1 MFGLGALSFAAP
13 WALAALISLPV
24 IWWLLRINPPA
35 PRRIVF
41 PAVRLLLGLPRTEET
56 PVHTPLWLLLLRL
69 LIAALVILAVA
80 HPLLNAGDTVEGDG
94 ALVLVIDDGWAA
106 APNWAQR
113 IGLAESRIEQAG
125 RDGRSVLIATT
136 APTASG
142 PVAGAGPDGQK
153 NFTVN
158 GLVPAGDAL
167 ALLRALEP
175 KPWPVDRAG
184 FIDAFEQAIP
194 ELDEAELVWL
204 SDGLFDQDPSATSGF
219 AERLRA
225 LGPLT
230 VHVEAPAERAKVLL
244 PPVAGASAL
253 TLRVARPAAAPEETV
268 LVRATAADGRV
279 LARQPVS
286 FDAEALVAEQVLE
299 LPSELRNDIARLDI
313 EGEASAAGTALLD
326 ERWRRRPVGLISGGA
341 AETSQPLLSDLYYL
355 ERALSPF
362 AEVRQDSIEELLGG
376 DLSVLVLADVGNL
389 TGEELRGI
397 NAWIQ
402 AGGVLVRFA
411 GPRLAEGVDELVPV
425 PLRVGGGRSLGG
437 ALSWQQPMA
446 LSPFPEGSPFAGLD
460 IPDDVLIE
468 RQVLAEPSL
477 DLVDK
482 AWARLGDGTPLV
494 TAEQRDGGWLVL
506 FHTTANTDWAS
517 LALSGLFVDMLHR
530 IVGLSVGVSDTE
542 STERL
547 PALSGIDGF
556 GRLGDPSPFAAPI
569 AGAEWND
576 VRAGPRHP
584 PGEYGNRLQRRAL
597 NLGAESLPVAA
608 FEPLPGVAAVR
619 DYGGDRVRDLRPW
632 LLIGAFLLAL
642 ADTVIALAMRGLVP
656 LPVRAGAAVLAVA
669 LIAGTG
675 SEPGRAQ
682 GWSDEEVAELTQMTR
697 FAYVRTGDG
706 EVDKISAEGLTGLSL
721 VLRTRTAVEAGEP
734 IAVDPEND
742 ELAFYPLVYWPVT
755 DNQGALSDKGRARID
770 DYLRNGGMIL
780 FDTRDQSPVD
790 RLNGAGRG
798 GGRLNMLL
806 SGLNVPP
813 LLPVP
818 QDHALTRSFY
828 LLDHFPGRWDGGD
841 IWVERYEGDVND
853 GVSSIII
860 GGNDYAAAWAL
871 DDQGYPR
878 YPVVPGTNR
887 QREMAFRF
895 GVNLVMYALTGN
907 YKADQ
912 VHIPAILRRLGRPD
926 PVVTE

>member
-1 MFGLGALSFAAP
+1 MTGG
-13 WALAALISLPV
+13 
-24 IWWLLRINPPA
+24 A
-35 PRRIVF
+35 PRRIGRSALAW
-41 PAVRLLLGLPRTEET
+41 PKAGLK
-56 PVHTPLWLLLLRL
+56 
-69 LIAALVILAVA
+69 
-80 HPLLNAGDTVEGDG
+80 
-94 ALVLVIDDGWAA
+94 
-106 APNWAQR
+106 
-113 IGLAESRIEQAG
+113 QAR

-136 APTASG
+136 APSA
-142 PVAGAGPDGQK
+142 VGPDDEA
-153 NFTVN
+153 NFTIN
-158 GLVPAGDAL
+158 ALVPASDAL

-184 FIDAFEQAIP
+184 FITAFEQAIP
-194 ELDEAELVWL
+194 DLGEAELVWL
-204 SDGLFDQDPSATSGF
+204 SDGLFDADPSATSRF
-219 AERLRA
+219 AERLQA

-230 VHVEAPAERAKVLL
+230 VHLEAPAERAKVLL
-244 PPVAGASAL
+244 PPVAGAATL
-253 TLRVARPAAAPEETV
+253 TLRVARPTAAPEETV
-268 LVRATAADGRV
+268 LVRASGDDGRV
-279 LARQPVS
+279 LARQPVT
-286 FDAEALVAEQVLE
+286 FDAEALTAEQALE
-299 LPSELRNDIARLDI
+299 LPGELRNDIVRLDV
-313 EGEASAAGTALLD
+313 EGEASAAGVVLLD

-341 AETSQPLLSDLYYL
+341 FESSQPLLSDLYYL
-355 ERALSPF
+355 ERAMNPF
-362 AEVRQDSIEELLGG
+362 AEVRQGSIEELLAG

-397 NAWIQ
+397 NSWIQ

-425 PLRVGGGRSLGG
+425 PLRIGGGRSLGG
-437 ALSWQQPMA
+437 ALSWQQPMP
-446 LSPFPEGSPFAGLD
+446 LSPFPEGSPFAGLEV
-460 IPDDVLIE
+460 PNDVLVE

-494 TAEQRDGGWLVL
+494 TAEQRDAGWLVL
-506 FHTTANTDWAS
+506 FHTTANTDWSS
-517 LALSGLFVDMLHR
+517 LALSGLFVEMLHR

-542 STERL
+542 TTERL
-547 PALSGIDGF
+547 PALSGLDGF

-569 AGAEWND
+569 AGADWSD
-576 VRAGPRHP
+576 VRAGPSHP

-597 NLGAESLPVAA
+597 NLGTESLPVAA
-608 FEPLPGVAAVR
+608 FEALPGVTTVR

-642 ADTVIALAMRGLVP
+642 ADTVIALALRGL
-656 LPVRAGAAVLAVA
+656 LPMPARVGAAIVVIALAAGSVA
-669 LIAGTG
+669 D
-675 SEPGRAQ
+675 PGQAQ
-682 GWSDEEVAELTQMTR
+682 GWSDAEVAELTQMTR

-734 IAVDPEND
+734 IAVDPETD

-780 FDTRDQSPVD
+780 FDTRDQSPLD
-790 RLNGAGRG
+790 RLNGGGRG
-798 GGRLNMLL
+798 GGKLNMLL

-818 QDHALTRSFY
+818 QDHALTRAFY

-871 DDQGYPR
+871 DDQGYPS

-912 VHIPAILRRLGRPD
+912 VHIPSILRRLGRPE
-926 PVVTE
+926 PLVTE